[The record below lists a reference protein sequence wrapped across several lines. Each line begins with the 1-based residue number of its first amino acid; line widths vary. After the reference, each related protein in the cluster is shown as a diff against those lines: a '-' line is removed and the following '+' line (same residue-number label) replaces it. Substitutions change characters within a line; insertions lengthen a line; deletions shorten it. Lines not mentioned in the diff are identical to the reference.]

1 MWRFCLATVVALC
14 SPLSLHAEAYTP
26 ATPETVLLALPSV
39 VTEYWQQQDKQQNS
53 ELSADERIARA
64 QTLLTAAQGSNYADG
79 YGQAEA
85 LLLPLATT
93 MTLMPAQAA
102 YLLAYIKQ
110 HNHEFSLARELL
122 NHVLA
127 AQPHH
132 LGALMQRAQINLV
145 TADYA
150 AARGDC
156 ATLGAIVSAA
166 QATSCLAQV
175 AAVTGQAEQAYAAV
189 TQLLANPV
197 LRNAAERF
205 ELQLTAATVA
215 EQLGKD
221 EAAEGF
227 YIAALAQQADSGF
240 ILQHLADLYLR
251 TGQPQAALS
260 LLRGVPVDMR
270 SLEQEVMLLQA
281 LQATAN
287 QADAAQLQQQLV
299 GKFSEATARGGNGSR
314 ANDTPDKEL
323 AAFALLQG
331 DAGRALAAAQR
342 NWQAQKESGDLL
354 LLTKA
359 AALADDTGVLR
370 DIRQWQQTTGLQD
383 RRLERLLQEAGV

>member
-1 MWRFCLATVVALC
+1 M
-14 SPLSLHAEAYTP
+14 
-26 ATPETVLLALPSV
+26 LLALPSV